1 VKRMKR
7 KSSFAILY
15 NELHNEGTWIFSTV
29 TQQVHHFSY
38 EWDVIISEALKND
51 ELCQKLIQLGIITQ
65 ASNYF
70 EEIREYFR
78 AKEEEARKRLHIYY
92 TITTKCEYKCNYCFQ
107 NHLNRQDT
115 STEVINRFSHLLSKK
130 LDNHQEIQEVI
141 VNLFGGEPLFRL
153 DLCLYLL
160 NEIRR
165 ICEPRKVKY
174 RISMNTNGTD
184 ANSEKLDL
192 LKAAGLEKVQIT
204 FDGSME
210 LHNKTRGRISSNINA
225 YETTLENLT
234 KFSNNF
240 SVWIKYNLNKQNIN
254 CFEELITDLK
264 IRNLVIPL
272 KIEALHKTLTVQ
284 DPSLYFNSNDPD
296 LARAYLTLA
305 HTAQRNG
312 MMFDISSLFL
322 PPCMIS
328 SSNSFMIEPD
338 GTVSMCISAY
348 EMNAFTLGNVFEI
361 SSLDFDKTS
370 VNRSILEGAKKLCI
384 KKRCHFFPICE
395 TGCFFMKY
403 LHKIDFNESFCRE
416 NFYATLLPGLIHL
429 ETMKRNRRY

>member
-1 VKRMKR
+1 MKR

-15 NELHNEGTWIFSTV
+15 NEPPYEGTWIFSPV
-29 TQQVHHFSY
+29 TQHVHYFSY
-38 EWDVIISEALKND
+38 EWDVILSEAIKND

-65 ASNYF
+65 ASDYF
-70 EEIREYFR
+70 EEVREYLG
-78 AKEEEARKRLHIYY
+78 AKEKETRKRLHIYF
-92 TITTKCEYKCNYCFQ
+92 TITTKCDYKCNYCFQ

-115 STEVINRFSHLLSKK
+115 STDVIDRFSCLLSKK
-130 LDNHQEIQEVI
+130 LDSHQEIQEVM
-141 VNLFGGEPLFRL
+141 VNLFGGEPLLRL

-160 NEIRR
+160 NVIRR

-184 ANSEKLDL
+184 ANFEKLDL
-192 LKAAGLEKVQIT
+192 LKAAGLERVQIT

-210 LHNKTRGRISSNINA
+210 LHNKMRGKMSSNIDV
-225 YETTLENLT
+225 YETTLENLS
-234 KFSNNF
+234 KYASRF
-240 SVWIKYNLNKQNIN
+240 SVWIKYNLDKENIN

-264 IRNLVIPL
+264 IRNLSIPL
-272 KIEALHKTLTVQ
+272 KIEALHNTLTAE
-284 DPSLYFNSNDPD
+284 DPALYFNSDDPN

-305 HTAQRNG
+305 QTAQRNG

-328 SSNSFMIEPD
+328 SSNSFMIEP
-338 GTVSMCISAY
+338 GGSVSMCISAY
-348 EMNAFTLGNVFEI
+348 EMNTFTLGNIFEI
-361 SSLDFDKTS
+361 SSLDFDKTP
-370 VNRSILEGAKKLCI
+370 VNRSILEAARKLCI
-384 KKRCHFFPICE
+384 KKRCPFFPICE

-403 LHKIDFNESFCRE
+403 LQKIDFDESFCRE
-416 NFYATLLPGLIHL
+416 SFYSTLLPGLIHL